1 MLFKGCIDF
10 ESGKNR
16 TNNESN
22 KSTSSTAKK
31 KSTLKLSSSTG
42 LDSYFVDLDK
52 KKAATINDQLHKEHD
67 IQVTSKT
74 TPLKQAQKPIKKP
87 STSLN
92 FSSNTN
98 FDSFLSEFDSKPKT
112 SKQAVAA
119 TDDDSKKK
127 QTPTKKSTPIDKY
140 SFMRAIEESDES
152 EVDEPV
158 VSATAAAKPVVT
170 GVKKKQPSKPSSG
183 KEKADV
189 SFKLPNSSKSAKKF
203 VRNERSKDEE
213 RDSDPDYEQ
222 LDGLSDTSSVEYE
235 TDDDED
241 SLDLYGKRKRK
252 KYNLI
257 IRTV

>member
-1 MLFKGCIDF
+1 
-10 ESGKNR
+10 
-16 TNNESN
+16 
-22 KSTSSTAKK
+22 
-31 KSTLKLSSSTG
+31 
-42 LDSYFVDLDK
+42 
-52 KKAATINDQLHKEHD
+52 
-67 IQVTSKT
+67 
-74 TPLKQAQKPIKKP
+74 
-87 STSLN
+87 
-92 FSSNTN
+92 
-98 FDSFLSEFDSKPKT
+98 
-112 SKQAVAA
+112 
-119 TDDDSKKK
+119 
-127 QTPTKKSTPIDKY
+127 
-140 SFMRAIEESDES
+140 MRAIEESDES

-158 VSATAAAKPVVT
+158 VSATAAAKPVVSVT
-170 GVKKKQPSKPSSG
+170 KKKPPKPSSE

-257 IRTV
+257 IAII